1 MGFVDKMKALFMG
14 IYGNANLI
22 KWECF
27 ALTVVV
33 FFQSVQGP
41 TNPQYALTGA
51 VLTASMWL
59 ISGGSADVHFCVT
72 LYKVFVSYET
82 KLHAGLARLIGQAG
96 GGFCGALIVMVLD
109 RHDDVSNY
117 PVTTVANGSNFRF
130 FLYEAIA
137 TSIVLLVFNKVAA
150 SESNEITAFGFAAI
164 LYVLSD
170 YVTNPAR
177 VFGPHLL
184 QKNGEVTKA
193 DGTKAV
199 IDDFGDRFDIMW
211 PTWFGPMA
219 GAAAYGVL
227 KILLDNEWPPLFVWI
242 ASKMPCC
249 KPKTAAES
257 ERSAV
262 EKPAATP
269 EVVYPEDP

>member
-1 MGFVDKMKALFMG
+1 MASKVKAMFSG
-14 IYGNANLI
+14 IYENANLI

-41 TNPQYALTGA
+41 TNPLYGLTGA

-82 KLHAGLARLIGQAG
+82 KLHAGLARMMGQAG
-96 GGFCGALIVMVLD
+96 GGFCGALIVMILD

-117 PVTTVANGSNFRF
+117 PTTTVANGNNFRF
-130 FLYEAIA
+130 FFYEGIA

-150 SESNEITAFGFAAI
+150 SESKEITAFGFAAI

-184 QKNGEVTKA
+184 QKNGMVTKA
-193 DGTKAV
+193 DGSTTM
-199 IDDFGDRFDIMW
+199 IDDFGDRFDVMW
-211 PTWFGPMA
+211 PTWFGPMV
-219 GAAAYGVL
+219 GAAGYGVL
-227 KILLDNEWPPLFVWI
+227 KIILDNEWPPLFVWV

-249 KPKTAAES
+249 KPKTAAEPES

-262 EKPAATP
+262 KKPEATP
-269 EVVYPEDP
+269 EVMYPEP

>member
-1 MGFVDKMKALFMG
+1 MGFVDKVKALFIG

-96 GGFCGALIVMVLD
+96 GGFCGALILMVLD
-109 RHDDVSNY
+109 RHEDVSNY
-117 PVTTVANGSNFRF
+117 PKTTVANGSDFRF

-150 SESNEITAFGFAAI
+150 SESKEITAFGFAAI
-164 LYVLSD
+164 LYVLCD

-177 VFGPHLL
+177 VFGPHIL
-184 QKNGEVTKA
+184 QKNGPAVAA
-193 DGTKAV
+193 DGTATM
-199 IDDFGDRFDIMW
+199 INDFGDRFDIMW

-219 GAAAYGVL
+219 GTAAYGVL
-227 KILLDNEWPPLFVWI
+227 KIILDNEWPPLFLWI

-249 KPKTAAES
+249 KPKQEA
-257 ERSAV
+257 ERSSV
-262 EKPAATP
+262 EDGKPEATP
-269 EVVYPEDP
+269 EVKYPEP